1 MKYRKLGNSGLL
13 VSELCLGTM
22 NFGSSTDDVESTRM
36 VHQFL
41 DAGGNFIDTADIY
54 TEGVSEEIV
63 GKAIAARRSEVI
75 LATKTGI
82 SVGPYP
88 NDSGS
93 SRKHIIDGVNASLRR
108 LNTDYIDLYYLHV
121 WDHLTPIE
129 ETLRALDDLVTSGKV
144 RYIGCCNFLAWQL
157 MKSLAYSD
165 AKDYARFVAIQQQYS
180 LVSRDMDREHMS
192 LCQEETIGIVPWGP
206 LGGGLLTGKYDTLE
220 KPDFGRFSLGLKGEF
235 DYNNKFTPKN
245 FEIVNAVKEISE
257 QTGKKHSQIALN
269 WLLGKKGITA
279 PIIGAS
285 SLAQFEEN
293 MGAVGWS
300 LTADQWKYL
309 DTVSSLPSE
318 YPLRMQERFRR
329 IEPEPS

>member
-1 MKYRKLGNSGLL
+1 MEYRKLGNSGLL

-22 NFGSSTDDVESTRM
+22 LFGSSTDEAESTRM
-36 VHQFL
+36 VQQFL
-41 DAGGNFIDTADIY
+41 DIGGNFIDTADAY
-54 TEGVSEEIV
+54 TEGLSEEIV
-63 GKAIAARRSEVI
+63 GKAMGTRRSEVI

-82 SVGPYP
+82 GVGPHP
-88 NDSGS
+88 NDRGS
-93 SRKHIIDGVNASLRR
+93 SRKHIMDGVDASLRR
-108 LNTDYIDLYYLHV
+108 LNTDYIDLYYVHV

-157 MKSLAYSD
+157 MKSLSHSD

-192 LCQEETIGIVPWGP
+192 LCQAETIGIVPWGP
-206 LGGGLLTGKYDTLE
+206 LGGGLLSGKYDSLE

-235 DYNNKFTPKN
+235 DYDHKFTPKN
-245 FEIVNAVKEISE
+245 FEIVNAVKEISQ
-257 QTGKKHSQIALN
+257 QTGKKASQVALN

-285 SLAQFEEN
+285 SYAQFEDN

-300 LTADQWKYL
+300 LTADQWEYL
-309 DTVSSLPSE
+309 DNISSLTSE

-329 IEPEPS
+329 TL